1 MTNSVIDLI
10 IRIKNGYLAKK
21 ETVISPYSKF
31 RENVL
36 KKLFELKFIKNYQVT
51 GGDKIKEITIELLYK
66 NGVPALT
73 DVKIFSKP
81 GRRYY
86 VSYHQLKPVLGGYG
100 ASILSTSKGI
110 LTNKEAYKLKVGG
123 ELLFNIW

>member
-1 MTNSVIDLI
+1 M
-10 IRIKNGYLAKK
+10 
-21 ETVISPYSKF
+21 
-31 RENVL
+31 
-36 KKLFELKFIKNYQVT
+36 ELKYIKNYQVT
-51 GGDKIKEITIELLYK
+51 ENKIKELVIELLY
-66 NGVPALT
+66 NEGQSVLT

-100 ASILSTSKGI
+100 VSILSTSRGI
-110 LTNKEAYKLKVGG
+110 LTNKEAYKAKIGG